1 MPGGVVTRLF
11 AESLVDVVEQLLKLV
26 LVDCEQSG
34 SCDALSVL
42 VGVAKKPAPRLVGW
56 GSRQR
61 EPSLLVFGAIGE
73 VTATDDTGW
82 CRVPRT
88 RTTGRPVSDGPTR

>member
-42 VGVAKKPAPRLVGW
+42 VGVAK
-56 GSRQR
+56 
-61 EPSLLVFGAIGE
+61 LLGN
-73 VTATDDTGW
+73 
-82 CRVPRT
+82 
-88 RTTGRPVSDGPTR
+88 